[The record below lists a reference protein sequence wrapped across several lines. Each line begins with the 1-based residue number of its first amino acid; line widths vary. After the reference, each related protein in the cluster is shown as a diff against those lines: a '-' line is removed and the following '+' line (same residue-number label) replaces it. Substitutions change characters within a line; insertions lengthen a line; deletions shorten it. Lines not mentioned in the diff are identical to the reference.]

1 MQFTTRRGR
10 RKEVEISLTPLIDLF
25 LNILT
30 FFLLTTT
37 FASDSIFFVDLPEAK
52 PGISAGERRMISIT
66 VDERGQVLFD
76 RKLVSLQD
84 LKTDLNSIPAEKR
97 AAMPVVLRADRN
109 ARHGAVVSVI
119 DVVRGLGLTNIGIVT
134 QAQRAP

>member
-1 MQFTTRRGR
+1 MNFATRRSR

-37 FASDSIFFVDLPEAK
+37 FASDSIFFVDLPEAGRGDSTRDRK
-52 PGISAGERRMISIT
+52 MVSIA
-66 VDERGQVLFD
+66 VDERGQVSFD
-76 RKLVSLQD
+76 RKLMSLPE
-84 LKTDLNSIPAEKR
+84 LKTQLNAIPAERR

-119 DVVRGLGLTNIGIVT
+119 DIVRGLGLTNIGIVT
-134 QAQRAP
+134 QSPHGP